1 MTPEDLLRNTSLPV
15 KFRQIDFSTTF
26 EFNTFV
32 KESLFTTELSFPAE
46 IYQNKYFD
54 QDSKYSKFL
63 ITLNQASTYMDP
75 IAT

>member
-15 KFRQIDFSTTF
+15 KFRQTDFSTTF

-32 KESLFTTELSFPAE
+32 KEPLFTTELSFTAE
-46 IYQNKYFD
+46 IYQSTYSY
-54 QDSKYSKFL
+54 QGSKYSKFL